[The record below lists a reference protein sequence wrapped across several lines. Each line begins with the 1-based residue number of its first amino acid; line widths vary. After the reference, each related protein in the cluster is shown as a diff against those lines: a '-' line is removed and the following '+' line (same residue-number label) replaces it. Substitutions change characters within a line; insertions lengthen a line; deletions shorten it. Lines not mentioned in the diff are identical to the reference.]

1 MIIITNMVMIIMSII
16 MVIILVVNLTNLIIM
31 IIINI
36 LILTIIIMILVIA
49 IIMVNNTLLSLVTC
63 HSQITQSLV
72 ERERESHLLEIGV
85 LERILEESVYQLLIK
100 EIKSSCCFDV
110 YEEFMMEATC
120 FFQAIILTAF
130 LIF

>member
-1 MIIITNMVMIIMSII
+1 M
-16 MVIILVVNLTNLIIM
+16 
-31 IIINI
+31 
-36 LILTIIIMILVIA
+36 IIIMILVIA
-49 IIMVNNTLLSLVTC
+49 IIIMVNNTLLSLVTC

-110 YEEFMMEATC
+110 YEEFMLEATC